1 MSYKR
6 EFFIEHPKFHMTVI
20 KKGGQFKEDIAEALS
35 TEECDK
41 YISFLNEI
49 EQFND

>member
-1 MSYKR
+1 MSYKK

-20 KKGGQFKEDIAEALS
+20 KKGKQFQDDIEEVLS
-35 TEECDK
+35 TEEYDK
-41 YISFLNEI
+41 YNSFLNEI